1 MKRPAISITN
11 LTKEQLEELIPKSN
25 TLHEDNILNTVYL
38 NIHLNVSI
46 TGLLMNSF
54 ITSFINLMKMLII
67 FLKSNHIAIHP
78 CNLFL
83 NVVFHLFSSLILKW

>member
-11 LTKEQLEELIPKSN
+11 LTKEQLEELISKSN
-25 TLHEDNILNTVYL
+25 TLHEYNILNTVYL

-54 ITSFINLMKMLII
+54 MASYRTVYKEVHSYEEFMQLWDQIKLMEL
-67 FLKSNHIAIHP
+67 L
-78 CNLFL
+78 
-83 NVVFHLFSSLILKW
+83 

>member
-25 TLHEDNILNTVYL
+25 TLYEYNILNTVYL
-38 NIHLNVSI
+38 NRHLSVSI

-54 ITSFINLMKMLII
+54 MTGYRTDYKEVYSYEEFMQVWEQLKLMGL
-67 FLKSNHIAIHP
+67 L
-78 CNLFL
+78 
-83 NVVFHLFSSLILKW
+83 

>member
-11 LTKEQLEELIPKSN
+11 LTKKQLEELIPKSN
-25 TLHEDNILNTVYL
+25 TLHEYNILNTVYL

-54 ITSFINLMKMLII
+54 MTGYRTDFVEVHSYKEFMELWEQLKLMEL
-67 FLKSNHIAIHP
+67 L
-78 CNLFL
+78 
-83 NVVFHLFSSLILKW
+83 

>member
-25 TLHEDNILNTVYL
+25 TLHEYNILNTVYL
-38 NIHLNVSI
+38 NRHLNVSV

-54 ITSFINLMKMLII
+54 MTGYRTDFVEVHSYEEFMKLWEQLKLMEL
-67 FLKSNHIAIHP
+67 L
-78 CNLFL
+78 
-83 NVVFHLFSSLILKW
+83 

>member
-25 TLHEDNILNTVYL
+25 TMHEYNILNTVYL

-46 TGLLMNSF
+46 TGLLVNSF
-54 ITSFINLMKMLII
+54 MTSYRTVYKEVHTYEEFIQLWEQLKLMKML
-67 FLKSNHIAIHP
+67 
-78 CNLFL
+78 
-83 NVVFHLFSSLILKW
+83 

>member
-25 TLHEDNILNTVYL
+25 TLHEYNILNTVYL

-46 TGLLMNSF
+46 TGLLMSSF
-54 ITSFINLMKMLII
+54 MTGYRTDFVEVHSYEEFMQLWEQLKLMEL
-67 FLKSNHIAIHP
+67 L
-78 CNLFL
+78 
-83 NVVFHLFSSLILKW
+83 

>member
-25 TLHEDNILNTVYL
+25 TLHEYNILNTVYL

-54 ITSFINLMKMLII
+54 IASYRTDFVEVHSYEEFMQLWDQIKLMEL
-67 FLKSNHIAIHP
+67 L
-78 CNLFL
+78 
-83 NVVFHLFSSLILKW
+83 

>member
-25 TLHEDNILNTVYL
+25 TLHEYNILNTVYL

-54 ITSFINLMKMLII
+54 MASYRTVYKEVHSYEEFMQLWDQIKLMEL
-67 FLKSNHIAIHP
+67 L
-78 CNLFL
+78 
-83 NVVFHLFSSLILKW
+83 

>member
-1 MKRPAISITN
+1 MKRPAISITK

-25 TLHEDNILNTVYL
+25 TLHEYNILNTVYL

-54 ITSFINLMKMLII
+54 MASYRTVYKEVHSYEEFMQLWEQLKLMEL
-67 FLKSNHIAIHP
+67 L
-78 CNLFL
+78 
-83 NVVFHLFSSLILKW
+83 